1 MTVCVYTGE
10 ALARYGFGEDH
21 PFGTDRHDV
30 FVRALNQDPAGKL
43 VRYCEPAMASADE
56 IQRFHTSAYVKKV
69 IRQSKTG
76 LGMLDGADTP
86 AFSGVFEAAATV
98 VGTVLKAADD
108 IMSGYCKQA
117 FVPIAGLHHAR
128 RDGAA
133 GFCVFNDCGVVIET
147 LLGRYGLN
155 RVAYIDIDAHH
166 GDGVYYGFEDEQ
178 RLIFADLHEDG
189 QYLYPGTGMSSETG
203 TGPARGSKLNIP
215 MAPGSTDEQF
225 YSVWEQIE
233 QHLEKYPPDFILLQC
248 GADSIEGDPITHMR
262 FSTAAHRHAAQRL
275 AVLAERYCS
284 GRLLAM
290 GGGGYNRDN
299 LAAAWVAVV
308 AALV

>member
-10 ALARYGFGEDH
+10 TLAQYGFGDDH

-30 FVRALNQDPAGKL
+30 FMRALKQDAAGSQ
-43 VRYCEPAMASADE
+43 VCYREPVMATEDE
-56 IQRFHTSAYVKKV
+56 IKRFHTSGYVKKV
-69 IRQSKTG
+69 IRQSKIG

-86 AFSGVFEAAATV
+86 AFSGVYEAAATV

-108 IMSGYCKQA
+108 ILSGDCQQA
-117 FVPIAGLHHAR
+117 FIPIAGLHHAR
-128 RDGAA
+128 REGAA

-178 RLIFADLHEDG
+178 RLVFADLHEDG
-189 QYLYPGTGMSSETG
+189 QYLYPGTGMSNETG

-225 YSVWEQIE
+225 HSVWPQVE
-233 QHLEKYPPDFILLQC
+233 QHLEKFPPDFILLQC
-248 GADSIEGDPITHMR
+248 GADSIEGDPITHMC

-284 GRLLAM
+284 GRLLVM
-290 GGGGYNRDN
+290 GGGGYNRTN
-299 LAAAWVAVV
+299 IAAAWVAVV